1 MSLHEIHAAED
12 LHQARTAWAR
22 LVGYVAQGASWCV
35 CSDGSCRVC
44 EAARVGLDTT
54 DLPPGEGS

>member
-1 MSLHEIHAAED
+1 MNPHDAHAGEA

-44 EAARVGLDTT
+44 EAARAGLDTT
-54 DLPPGEGS
+54 DLPPREGA